1 MNRFLFVN
9 ALTLSRGP
17 LVLAGCAC
25 SLLML
30 VRPSPGLLCAAL
42 ALLALSAVTDLFD
55 GRLARRWRVTS
66 RFGALSDPLMDKF
79 FYVATL
85 PSATFIALYCED
97 VSHAWMLLA
106 LDVASLLRDQFVSFL
121 RTVASEF
128 RADVRASFSG
138 KLRTF
143 LGFPV
148 IILVH
153 LYLGLDWLAVRCER
167 SAAAALPDWTR
178 PTVFALEAVF
188 LALTAVSAVTY
199 TVRFM
204 PYLRKAAAS
213 RN

>member
-1 MNRFLFVN
+1 MNKFVFVN

-17 LVLAGCAC
+17 LVIAGCVCA
-25 SLLML
+25 LLVL
-30 VRPSPGLLCAAL
+30 AVPSP
-42 ALLALSAVTDLFD
+42 ALLAAAVALLAVSAITDLFD
-55 GRLARRWRVTS
+55 GKLARKWNVTS

-97 VSHAWMLLA
+97 FKHAWLLLA
-106 LDVASLLRDQFVSFL
+106 IDIVSMLRDQFVSFL

-128 RADVRASFSG
+128 KADVRASFSG

-143 LGFPV
+143 LGFPI

-153 LYLGLDWLAVRCER
+153 LYLGLNWLAKRCETFEN
-167 SAAAALPDWTR
+167 AALPGWAE
-178 PTVFALEAVF
+178 PTALALEIGF

-204 PYLRKAAAS
+204 PYLRKAAAHD
-213 RN
+213 